1 MADTFTTNLNL
12 TKPEVGASTDTWGT
26 KLNADLDT
34 VDGLFS
40 STGTSVA
47 MNLDGAVIDS
57 SVIGGTTAAAG
68 SFTTLSA
75 STSITG
81 TLATAAQPNI
91 TSVGT
96 LTGFTSTGID
106 DNATS
111 TAITIDSS
119 ENVGIGTDSPSVLI
133 EGQTSTANSA
143 YLRLG
148 TSNSG
153 SSHTVGHDIAGLEF
167 YSGDGSGAGAGVK
180 GSIRYKYG
188 SSSGATTYM
197 SFHTAGTSSGNDTER
212 MRIDATG
219 NVGIGTDSPSG
230 KVHVQSASSGAT
242 ASGNAD
248 ELILEGS
255 GNTGLSILS
264 GATSLGNLFFA
275 DSGDAADGYIQYD
288 QNGRSMRLGTAG
300 GEKVRIDASGNVGI
314 GVSSPS
320 QALVVN
326 RSSGNTYLDIS
337 RASQSQGQVALQLTG
352 GTGGTNWIMYQ
363 DTSSDD
369 LRFFGNSATRMT
381 IDSSGNVGIGTSSPS
396 QKLDIDSGYLN
407 FSNNYG
413 IRWNGATSVAL
424 YGNQTSNFLAFQT
437 SSSEKMRIDSSG
449 NVGIGTSSPSSLG
462 TGIPT
467 IDLKGN
473 SSSQSDRAGGIRFT
487 RYDGTSGM
495 AIYNADGASY
505 IESHSTYPLLITTN
519 GTERMRIDSS
529 GNVGIKNND
538 PSDYNAAASDLVV
551 GSGSGDAGMTIVG
564 STVSNGSI
572 AFADGGTGATHTRGL
587 ITYDHS
593 SDHMHFNTAG
603 AERMRIDSSGKL
615 LVGTTTDG
623 ATSNMRVVGTVT
635 NANVGVAR
643 FDSEGS
649 SDTAN
654 TCISIVKGSTDT
666 TTSQVFV
673 KFAVDGYNSGN
684 GQINANGSG
693 AAAFGSF
700 SDRRLKENIID
711 LPSQLENIIA
721 LQPKEFD
728 YIESEGGGHQ
738 IGFIAQEVEEIYPDL
753 VGEREDGMKTI
764 TGMGKME
771 ARLIKA
777 IQEQQT
783 QIDALQSEINLLKG
797 E

>member
-57 SVIGGTTAAAG
+57 SVIGGTTPAAG
-68 SFTTLSA
+68 SFTNLDA
-75 STSITG
+75 SG
-81 TLATAAQPNI
+81 NI
-91 TSVGT
+91 TVGT
-96 LTGFTSTGID
+96 NDTIIAENNIRFKPTGGAFIDHNTTGQNINFRLSNSSTLDVTPLVISPTTITVSGDLTVDTSTLKVD
-106 DNATS
+106 S
-111 TAITIDSS
+111 T
-119 ENVGIGTDSPSVLI
+119 NNRVGIGT
-133 EGQTSTANSA
+133 
-143 YLRLG
+143 
-148 TSNSG
+148 
-153 SSHTVGHDIAGLEF
+153 
-167 YSGDGSGAGAGVK
+167 
-180 GSIRYKYG
+180 
-188 SSSGATTYM
+188 
-197 SFHTAGTSSGNDTER
+197 
-212 MRIDATG
+212 
-219 NVGIGTDSPSG
+219 
-230 KVHVQSASSGAT
+230 
-242 ASGNAD
+242 
-248 ELILEGS
+248 
-255 GNTGLSILS
+255 
-264 GATSLGNLFFA
+264 
-275 DSGDAADGYIQYD
+275 
-288 QNGRSMRLGTAG
+288 
-300 GEKVRIDASGNVGI
+300 
-314 GVSSPS
+314 SSPS
-320 QALVVN
+320 HDLTIQK
-326 RSSGNTYLDIS
+326 SGQDNYIRIGSNSDGYD
-337 RASQSQGQVALQLTG
+337 AGVYF
-352 GTGGTNWIMYQ
+352 GTNADWSIGI
-363 DTSSDD
+363 D
-369 LRFFGNSATRMT
+369 NSNSNAFSIASGSTVGTNPRVT
-381 IDSSGNVGIGTSSPS
+381 INSSGNVGIGTTSPGTQLTLNKNDNNFLQIRSSDTGNAGIYFGR
-396 QKLDIDSGYLN
+396 QNDSVRGAIVYDNSNESIQFLN
-407 FSNNYG
+407 NNY
-413 IRWNGATSVAL
+413 V
-424 YGNQTSNFLAFQT
+424 
-437 SSSEKMRIDSSG
+437 
-449 NVGIGTSSPSSLG
+449 
-462 TGIPT
+462 
-467 IDLKGN
+467 
-473 SSSQSDRAGGIRFT
+473 
-487 RYDGTSGM
+487 
-495 AIYNADGASY
+495 
-505 IESHSTYPLLITTN
+505 
-519 GTERMRIDSS
+519 ERMRIDSS
-529 GNVGIKNND
+529 GNVGIGASSVTQGKVDILAGGDYDAHTGHGLTINSNANNAYTSMYMGAD
-538 PSDYNAAASDLVV
+538 DSVDAAYIQSAGRNTSFTSKKLLLNPNGGNVGIGTDSPSSQDASANNLVISDTAGNGGLTINTPTNAIGAIHFSD
-551 GSGSGDAGMTIVG
+551 GTSGADRYRGIISYGHSDNTMRFHTDTARRMTIDSSGSVGIGTSSPQTSTKGLHVVHDATEGTPSFPDGEVIIAQRNFNSSQGCHIGIIGGSAGESAINFGDKDNSDVG
-564 STVSNGSI
+564 N
-572 AFADGGTGATHTRGL
+572 
-587 ITYDHS
+587 ITYNHS
-593 SDHMHFNTAG
+593 ANRMEFVTNA

>member
-1 MADTFTTNLNL
+1 
-12 TKPEVGASTDTWGT
+12 
-26 KLNADLDT
+26 
-34 VDGLFS
+34 
-40 STGTSVA
+40 
-47 MNLDGAVIDS
+47 
-57 SVIGGTTAAAG
+57 
-68 SFTTLSA
+68 
-75 STSITG
+75 
-81 TLATAAQPNI
+81 
-91 TSVGT
+91 
-96 LTGFTSTGID
+96 
-106 DNATS
+106 
-111 TAITIDSS
+111 
-119 ENVGIGTDSPSVLI
+119 
-133 EGQTSTANSA
+133 
-143 YLRLG
+143 
-148 TSNSG
+148 
-153 SSHTVGHDIAGLEF
+153 
-167 YSGDGSGAGAGVK
+167 
-180 GSIRYKYG
+180 
-188 SSSGATTYM
+188 
-197 SFHTAGTSSGNDTER
+197 
-212 MRIDATG
+212 
-219 NVGIGTDSPSG
+219 
-230 KVHVQSASSGAT
+230 
-242 ASGNAD
+242 
-248 ELILEGS
+248 
-255 GNTGLSILS
+255 
-264 GATSLGNLFFA
+264 
-275 DSGDAADGYIQYD
+275 
-288 QNGRSMRLGTAG
+288 
-300 GEKVRIDASGNVGI
+300 
-314 GVSSPS
+314 
-320 QALVVN
+320 
-326 RSSGNTYLDIS
+326 
-337 RASQSQGQVALQLTG
+337 
-352 GTGGTNWIMYQ
+352 
-363 DTSSDD
+363 
-369 LRFFGNSATRMT
+369 MT

>member
-529 GNVGIKNND
+529 GNVGIKNNN